1 MLPGGFLTPK
11 GLVPGMEGRKPCRGT
26 QTGRLTLC
34 TSTLLPLGTVLCV
47 TLWVMQGEGVA
58 LSQLVFLHQARGAGS
73 LWAQLFS
80 HLPFAAY
87 T

>member
-1 MLPGGFLTPK
+1 M
-11 GLVPGMEGRKPCRGT
+11 
-26 QTGRLTLC
+26 
-34 TSTLLPLGTVLCV
+34 